1 MGRILSMAESMRF
14 ELTVAFTTPP
24 FQDGA
29 LNRSANSPRLPL
41 LFYLFS
47 RKCQQQ
53 IVYFSLFFCLFKA
66 AVRPFYY
73 KYSFDKEKN
82 TVWQ

>member
-29 LNRSANSPRLPL
+29 LNRSANAPKL
-41 LFYLFS
+41 LYPSHFYNFTD
-47 RKCQQQ
+47 
-53 IVYFSLFFCLFKA
+53 FKA
-66 AVRPFYY
+66 IVNHFFIY
-73 KYSFDKEKN
+73 FIN
-82 TVWQ
+82 I

>member
-29 LNRSANSPRLPL
+29 LNRSANSPRLL
-41 LFYLFS
+41 Y
-47 RKCQQQ
+47 
-53 IVYFSLFFCLFKA
+53 YFTYFQRNVNNKLYNFLFFCLFKA